1 MGMKKIFNLLLKIV
15 FLVSLVIF
23 PFGQFLRIELPNF
36 PEIKLQPLDFLCFI
50 FVFISLAKKL
60 VLKEK
65 FKLPELAKIM
75 AVFLGIALFS
85 FLINVFTVP
94 AFSLVSSFL
103 YFLRLFEYFLFF
115 WSVADFLKESYL
127 PVSTYLIFAGLAVA
141 VLALGQYFLV
151 PDTRFIYNLGWDE
164 HYFRAIGSFLDPAF
178 TALLINLSFII
189 WLSRSFDR
197 KVKNIYWWSLG
208 LIFLVSIGLSFSRL
222 NYGVLLLSAILI
234 FIIRKKTKLI
244 TLIVILFISMI
255 FFLPKPAG
263 EGVNLLRTNSVF
275 AKLENYQL
283 AWKIIADHPVFGV
296 GFNNYRITQRKY
308 GFLSEENWQSTNAG
322 AGADNSFLFTWATT
336 GIFGFLTLLFL
347 LARIMQKS
355 ILLAVKNEMA
365 LILFTSTIAIA
376 VSSFFVNAFF
386 YPWVLF
392 WLMLL
397 LAKFTAEN

>member
-1 MGMKKIFNLLLKIV
+1 
-15 FLVSLVIF
+15 
-23 PFGQFLRIELPNF
+23 
-36 PEIKLQPLDFLCFI
+36 
-50 FVFISLAKKL
+50 
-60 VLKEK
+60 
-65 FKLPELAKIM
+65 
-75 AVFLGIALFS
+75 
-85 FLINVFTVP
+85 
-94 AFSLVSSFL
+94 
-103 YFLRLFEYFLFF
+103 
-115 WSVADFLKESYL
+115 
-127 PVSTYLIFAGLAVA
+127 
-141 VLALGQYFLV
+141 
-151 PDTRFIYNLGWDE
+151 
-164 HYFRAIGSFLDPAF
+164 LDPAF

-296 GFNNYRITQRKY
+296 GFNNYRIAQRKY